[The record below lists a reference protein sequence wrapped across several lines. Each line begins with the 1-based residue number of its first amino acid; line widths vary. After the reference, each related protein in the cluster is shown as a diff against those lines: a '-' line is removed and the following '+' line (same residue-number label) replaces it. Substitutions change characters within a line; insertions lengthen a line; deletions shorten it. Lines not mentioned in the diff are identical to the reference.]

1 MVAQTSK
8 NSSEG
13 NTSCPNS
20 TVKAY
25 AAASRI
31 PHISLRARDTHHPIP
46 NPPRVGSKPPQFPSH
61 FAPNPPVLITMLPT
75 PTNTGLRHQLTS
87 MLTSQSTFLRP
98 SRGWCPG
105 LHVRSRRPQC
115 PTSPN
120 HGPAC
125 DAAATS
131 LHRII
136 LHENP
141 NPSPHLRLPTRLHTV
156 LRRLERGQPRP
167 PRGPPS
173 AGVPR
178 VRAQPPSCL
187 AGGRLL
193 EQIEAAQ
200 SY

>member
-1 MVAQTSK
+1 VVAQTSK

-31 PHISLRARDTHHPIP
+31 PHIRLRACDTHHPIP

-61 FAPNPPVLITMLPT
+61 FAPNPPVLITTLPT

-87 MLTSQSTFLRP
+87 MLTSQSTFLHL

-131 LHRII
+131 LRLII

-141 NPSPHLRLPTRLHTV
+141 NPSP
-156 LRRLERGQPRP
+156 P
-167 PRGPPS
+167 PHPPS
-173 AGVPR
+173 HIAASPR
-178 VRAQPPSCL
+178 TGPTAPPFCR
-187 AGGRLL
+187 GT
-193 EQIEAAQ
+193 
-200 SY
+200 